1 MGKSGENYQVKTE
14 VMFRGQ
20 YTYSI
25 DNKSRISIPAKL
37 RRHISPDSNDTI
49 VITKGTNKCIDLYP
63 LDEWMKIEDKLLN
76 LNSFKPDDARF
87 IRMISQ
93 FATEDKMDSQS
104 RILIPQTL
112 IDYAGIQNEVL
123 ILGVLKKIEVW
134 NPKTYEDYLNESE
147 ETYEEIAARVMA
159 GE

>member
-1 MGKSGENYQVKTE
+1 
-14 VMFRGQ
+14 MFRGQ

-37 RRHISPDSNDTI
+37 RRHISPESNDTI

-63 LDEWMKIEDKLLN
+63 LDEWTKIEDKLLN

-112 IDYAGIQNEVL
+112 IDYAGIQKEVL

-147 ETYEEIAARVMA
+147 EIYEEIAARVMA
-159 GE
+159 GG

>member
-1 MGKSGENYQVKTE
+1 
-14 VMFRGQ
+14 MFRGQ

-25 DNKSRISIPAKL
+25 DSKSRISIPAKL

-63 LDEWMKIEDKLLN
+63 LDEWNKIEEKLLN

-112 IDYAGIQNEVL
+112 IDYAGIQKEVL

-147 ETYEEIAARVMA
+147 ETYEEIAAREMA
-159 GE
+159 GG